1 MASTTFTIL
10 TPAIGGTTIT
20 AKTGVASSQ
29 TITLAGTTAQGCID
43 GKTLFIRATNT
54 NTTESVV
61 LTLGVGTEGSDLGV
75 GTSTVTI
82 GTAAT
87 VIIGGHGL
95 DTARYGTSGNTIVI
109 TSGSTGPCSFEAYQA
124 PRATE

>member
-1 MASTTFTIL
+1 MASTTFTVL
-10 TPAIGGTTIT
+10 TPALTGTAIT

-29 TITLAGTTAQGCID
+29 TITIAGTTAQGCID

-54 NTTESVV
+54 NTTESVT
-61 LTLGVGTEGSDLGV
+61 LTIGVGTEGSDLGV

-82 GTAAT
+82 TTAAS
-87 VIIGGHGL
+87 VIIGGQGL
-95 DTARYGTSGNTIVI
+95 DTSRFSTSGNTIVI

-124 PRATE
+124 PRASE